1 MKGLIFDIKRLA
13 LHDGPGIRT
22 TVFLKGCPL
31 NCLWCHNPESRCFNT
46 ESYMH
51 VDKLEGKVFKRQKEI
66 GYWKTV
72 EKVMIEI
79 EKDKIFFEESGGG
92 VTFSGGEPFA
102 QYKFLTGL
110 LIACRNKNIH
120 TALDTTGYIRREQLE
135 NVYKMVDLFLY
146 DLKHMENKLHK
157 KYTGVSNNLI
167 IENLEWLS
175 KRKRNIKIRFPV
187 VPGYNDSEKNIDL
200 MKALLEKLYPNVK
213 HIDLL
218 PYHKMAGSKIK
229 RLGLNQQVGEIEE
242 PDVFRLESIRKKF
255 EEIGFTVEIGG

>member
-1 MKGLIFDIKRLA
+1 M
-13 LHDGPGIRT
+13 
-22 TVFLKGCPL
+22 
-31 NCLWCHNPESRCFNT
+31 
-46 ESYMH
+46 
-51 VDKLEGKVFKRQKEI
+51 
-66 GYWKTV
+66 
-72 EKVMIEI
+72 
-79 EKDKIFFEESGGG
+79 
-92 VTFSGGEPFA
+92 
-102 QYKFLTGL
+102 
-110 LIACRNKNIH
+110 
-120 TALDTTGYIRREQLE
+120 
-135 NVYKMVDLFLY
+135 FLY